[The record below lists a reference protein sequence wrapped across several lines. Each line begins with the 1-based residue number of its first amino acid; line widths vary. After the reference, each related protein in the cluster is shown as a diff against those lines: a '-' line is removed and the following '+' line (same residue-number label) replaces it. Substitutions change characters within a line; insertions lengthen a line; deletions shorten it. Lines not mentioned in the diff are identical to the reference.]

1 MQHRHGEGSSGAWPG
16 DQHEGWC
23 PVMGQ
28 RAGLARAEAGGRKE
42 KQGHKVA
49 GLFEE
54 EQLG

>member
-1 MQHRHGEGSSGAWPG
+1 
-16 DQHEGWC
+16 
-23 PVMGQ
+23 MGQ